1 MILYFYSIIT
11 KIDTGIYAL
20 DFSLDCG
27 RNIARDIMSAPAIQV
42 RPEPE
47 PEQSPMLAVASVATL
62 NPLLISRLFQCYPL
76 DRWDMSSA
84 KQGGLAQTTKHKI
97 MYLCIKIY

>member
-47 PEQSPMLAVASVATL
+47 PEPELPSY
-62 NPLLISRLFQCYPL
+62 I
-76 DRWDMSSA
+76 
-84 KQGGLAQTTKHKI
+84 
-97 MYLCIKIY
+97 